1 MKNVFSII
9 IKNVLE
15 IRIFI
20 PVKKYVI
27 GIKIEINPKLWKNK
41 SEIQLPFEPIRFL
54 IVVSLGKIK
63 FGSSGEQVSNEN
75 NKNNPAIKI
84 IIPKISESLLIVK
97 FMNKLAVFLI
107 SIFMNQFYHFVSS
120 NFCC

>member
-41 SEIQLPFEPIRFL
+41 SEI
-54 IVVSLGKIK
+54 
-63 FGSSGEQVSNEN
+63 
-75 NKNNPAIKI
+75 
-84 IIPKISESLLIVK
+84 
-97 FMNKLAVFLI
+97 
-107 SIFMNQFYHFVSS
+107 
-120 NFCC
+120 